1 MILTTVNVHMYFFLY
16 LKNFN
21 LLSKIHYI
29 YHKVTN
35 QQFGNEISLDS
46 LDGEVHLKKEIEFQ
60 TMHSINT
67 IYLE

>member
-16 LKNFN
+16 LKNVN

-29 YHKVTN
+29 CHKVTN

>member
-16 LKNFN
+16 LKNVN
-21 LLSKIHYI
+21 LLSKIHSI
-29 YHKVTN
+29 CHKVTN

-46 LDGEVHLKKEIEFQ
+46 LDSEVHLKKEIEFQ